1 MKRKKTK
8 EQINK
13 KVKFI
18 PLAEWQETYQYHRT
32 NKRAKYVDE
41 NGKR

>member
-1 MKRKKTK
+1 MKKTK
-8 EQINK
+8 EEINK

-18 PLAEWQETYQYHRT
+18 PLPEWQNVYQYHRI

-41 NGKR
+41 NNKR